1 MAERPGQRPSL
12 GKAPRRTAERILQ
25 AALTQ
30 FNRFGEPNV
39 TTAQV
44 AAELRISPGN
54 LHYHFRTKDD
64 LVNALFGEFDAKLAP
79 LLEASPEASDLEDAW
94 FVLHS
99 LFELIWQYRFL
110 YRDLNHL
117 LGKNRLLE
125 TRFQSILQDK
135 ARAMQAMLAGL
146 HGSGVLRIEA
156 QEIDNAATSM
166 VLQLSY
172 WLSYEFVL
180 DPRHALEDANA
191 DRAML
196 RGARQ
201 ALGLLAPYVRSGHR
215 AHMQALC
222 GAYEERSAAPPGPA
236 ESVS

>member
-1 MAERPGQRPSL
+1 MAVRPGRRPSV
-12 GKAPRRTAERILQ
+12 GKAPRRTAQRILQ
-25 AALTQ
+25 AALAQ

-39 TTAQV
+39 STSQI

-54 LHYHFRTKDD
+54 LHYHYRTKDD
-64 LVNALFGEFDAKLAP
+64 LVNALFGEFDARLAP
-79 LLEASPEASDLEDAW
+79 LLEASHEASALEDAW

-125 TRFQSILQDK
+125 SRFQSILQDK
-135 ARAMQAMLAGL
+135 ARAMRALLAGL
-146 HGSGVLRIEA
+146 SGRGILSIET
-156 QEIDNAATSM
+156 QEIDSAATSM
-166 VLQLSY
+166 VLLLSY

-191 DRAML
+191 DHAML

-201 ALGLLAPYVRSGHR
+201 ALGLLTPYVNSSHR

-222 GAYEERSAAPPGPA
+222 GAYEEHAAPGLPG
-236 ESVS
+236 SVN